1 MCNFLIAIAASEVL
15 EHSVPSGSFVSL
27 PVSKLGAND
36 SVAHFGSFTSCGGL
50 SDDASVGGSPEKIQD
65 CQQGSESLVLE
76 ESEQRMALELECFL
90 FLDRLKEEEQGVF
103 SRKKIEL
110 TKRRNMIE
118 FALGLILGPK
128 DSFESEADI
137 RRNLENQYVIET
149 LRLLKSLEIHS
160 FYEIEGGEDW
170 EINQLLDRLQKQLI
184 RGFLLP
190 EIVSLSE
197 VLFQLLPREGS
208 VKEKMRII
216 NSKLIFLQRNKVSRS
231 LLPSDLSVI
240 VGALERYDRSHF
252 LSDLAYIFNLGLM
265 EFAQ

>member
-65 CQQGSESLVLE
+65 RQQGAELLVLT
-76 ESEQRMALELECFL
+76 ESNQRLALELGCFL
-90 FLDRLKEEEQGVF
+90 FIERLKEEEQGVF

-110 TKRRNMIE
+110 KKRQNRTE
-118 FALGLILGPK
+118 FALRLILGPK
-128 DSFESEADI
+128 DSFRSEADI

-160 FYEIEGGEDW
+160 FYEIEGCEDW

-190 EIVSLSE
+190 EITSLNKDF
-197 VLFQLLPREGS
+197 FQLQSREDLL
-208 VKEKMRII
+208 KEKVHAI
-216 NSKLIFLQRNKVSRS
+216 NRKLFFLQRNRVSRS